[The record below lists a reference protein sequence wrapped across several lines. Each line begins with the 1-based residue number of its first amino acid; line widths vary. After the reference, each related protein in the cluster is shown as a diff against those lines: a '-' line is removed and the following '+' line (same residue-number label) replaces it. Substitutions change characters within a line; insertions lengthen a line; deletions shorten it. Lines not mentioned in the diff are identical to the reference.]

1 MEGTL
6 ETGNNLTISDLIEGK
21 GKRLPKVKDFL
32 DSVSRNSKNTQLTY
46 ASGLIA
52 FHKFL
57 DKDREEHTLESIID
71 SIRKG
76 QVDVYVTLNQFV
88 SFLLMKYKH
97 YKTHSTV
104 SQNTLGSYMA
114 AVRSYL
120 QFYDVDIAPNKF
132 KRKVKMP
139 RMYREDEEALDAA
152 DIRKIMLSCSNRRL
166 KSYLLILASSGL
178 RAVEACAIRVCD
190 IDYTSS
196 PTKIHVRRE
205 FTKTKVARDVYISDE
220 ATVFLKQWLDW
231 KYRDRRMPSKGQ
243 IRYETDFVFTYLKNI
258 AHPRAF
264 YYKINKEFIK
274 VLKTVGFE
282 KRKEG
287 IQRRTITLHS
297 FRRYVKTVISDHMRY
312 MAQNV

>member
-1 MEGTL
+1 MEETL
-6 ETGNNLTISDLIEGK
+6 ERGNNLTTTTISDLIDGRR
-21 GKRLPKVKDFL
+21 RLPKVKEFL
-32 DSVSRNSKNTQLTY
+32 DSVSRNSKNTQMTY

-57 DKDREEHTLESIID
+57 DGHHQHTLESIID

-88 SFLLMKYKH
+88 SFLMQYKH
-97 YKTHSTV
+97 YKTGSTV
-104 SQNTLGSYMA
+104 SQNTLGNYMA

-139 RMYREDEEALDAA
+139 KMYREDEEALDAA

-190 IDYTSS
+190 IDCTSS

-205 FTKTKVARDVYISDE
+205 YAKTKVARDVYISDE

-231 KYRDRRMPSKGQ
+231 KYKERRMPTKATKLISSLHISKTSHIQ
-243 IRYETDFVFTYLKNI
+243 ERFIIR
-258 AHPRAF
+258 
-264 YYKINKEFIK
+264 
-274 VLKTVGFE
+274 
-282 KRKEG
+282 
-287 IQRRTITLHS
+287 
-297 FRRYVKTVISDHMRY
+297 
-312 MAQNV
+312 